1 VQYAAAHFQEA
12 ETTSSRAPVCFPN
25 SIPQMSY
32 KRICTVNTIQF
43 SSEVASAEI
52 MPSESKNNIS
62 ITFLDNGAVRN
73 FLGGN

>member
-1 VQYAAAHFQEA
+1 
-12 ETTSSRAPVCFPN
+12 
-25 SIPQMSY
+25 MSY